1 MNRNLCSLKMMRL
14 PILFHLGLVATTP
27 TVLQRQ
33 LTTPSQFPQAVI
45 TTPPT
50 LSDNPACRLVGTA
63 LYICESLTPTFTA
76 LDPTAQA
83 PCLCYSSTS
92 WVPEI
97 FDSAVS
103 LCVSYASTAVPESL
117 GSVEILQGFCGRVG
131 DVRISQ
137 NPRTKPVSAST
148 TQTSIAAPQI
158 SSVLSIDTE
167 ISILTLLDSSISV
180 SSSVTIDMVTTLS
193 TQPTQTLISIT
204 NMPGSSS
211 LNFPTTTSATTPISV
226 SFQSLTTISIPATT
240 SINAETTASLA
251 PIPSTLD
258 SKPSFLD
265 PIINSKSFN
274 TFESLSSS
282 SWSTSSAVISSSMTI
297 SLTANTESANTE
309 SDIAQLSTTSSSLSI
324 TSTESSTIST
334 PTSFTMSRAV
344 LTTTF
349 SSTSILFTKSQ
360 SVSKAVPTSTSI
372 SSPVSTSI
380 QITQIFPT
388 AKATPP
394 GPAAPKSHPSSTRS
408 ESTTTKHSAGHS
420 PTATPQ
426 ASTRGPKPSWHKYE
440 VILLSGILAMLSTFL
455 ILGLAILVNYVY
467 TRFWVGNTV
476 GGHGHQ
482 KGFKRITSLSDLK
495 DTVVDY
501 PSMI

>member
-1 MNRNLCSLKMMRL
+1 MMRL
-14 PILFHLGLVATTP
+14 PILFHLGLAATP

-83 PCLCYSSTS
+83 PCLCYSSTR

-103 LCVSYASTAVPESL
+103 LCVLYASTAVPKSL

-131 DVRISQ
+131 DVRTFE
-137 NPRTKPVSAST
+137 NPRTKPFSSST

-167 ISILTLLDSSISV
+167 IAILTLLESSISV
-180 SSSVTIDMVTTLS
+180 SLSVTIDIVTTLS
-193 TQPTQTLISIT
+193 TQPTETLNSIT
-204 NMPGSSS
+204 NMPGLSS
-211 LNFPTTTSATTPISV
+211 LNFPATTTATTPISV
-226 SFQSLTTISIPATT
+226 SFQSLTTISISVTT
-240 SINAETTASLA
+240 PINAETTVSLA
-251 PIPSTLD
+251 LIPSTLD

-265 PIINSKSFN
+265 PVINSESFN
-274 TFESLSSS
+274 TLESLSSS
-282 SWSTSSAVISSSMTI
+282 FWSTSSALISSLMAI
-297 SLTANTESANTE
+297 SLTAKTE
-309 SDIAQLSTTSSSLSI
+309 SDIAQLSTTSSLLSI
-324 TSTESSTIST
+324 SFTDSSTIST

-349 SSTSILFTKSQ
+349 SSTLFLLTKSR
-360 SVSKAVPTSTSI
+360 SVSKDVPTSTSV
-372 SSPVSTSI
+372 SSPISTSI
-380 QITQIFPT
+380 RITQIFPT
-388 AKATPP
+388 AKATPS
-394 GPAAPKSHPSSTRS
+394 GPTTPKGHPSSTRS
-408 ESTTTKHSAGHS
+408 ESSTNKHSKGHS

-426 ASTRGPKPSWHKYE
+426 ASTRGPKPSWHKHE

-455 ILGLAILVNYVY
+455 MLGLAILVSYIYAGFKLV
-467 TRFWVGNTV
+467 NTV
-476 GGHGHQ
+476 KGHSHQ
-482 KGFKRITSLSDLK
+482 KGFKRIASLSDLK